1 MLSHVHELVAVLQ
14 AAADPGDAQ
23 ILARYFQ
30 VRPGGYG
37 EGDVFLGIKLG
48 PLRGLLK
55 PYYGTEFVAEEW
67 VELLRSP
74 VHEFRMA
81 CLVVMAERARL
92 LRRRPA
98 AGSGEAALL
107 FDTYL
112 AHTTF
117 INNWD
122 LVDLSS
128 PSVVGGCL
136 MDRDRDVLYRLAGS
150 PVLWE
155 RRIAMVST
163 QTFIRAGETGDVY
176 RLAELLLDD
185 QHDRCTRRWA
195 GCYERRASGWT
206 PPSCAGSWTCTQREC
221 HGRPCATPSSTSTRR
236 SGDTTWRYGAPR
248 PDGDGSG
255 AVWRGERIT

>member
-1 MLSHVHELVAVLQ
+1 MLSHMHELVVVLQ
-14 AAADPGDAQ
+14 AAVDPGDAQ

-48 PLRGLLK
+48 RLRGLVK
-55 PYYGTEFVAEEW
+55 PYYGREFVAEEW
-67 VELLRSP
+67 LELLRSP
-74 VHEFRMA
+74 VHEHRMA
-81 CLVVMAERARL
+81 CLVVMAERARF

-98 AGSGEAALL
+98 AGAAEAALL

-128 PSVVGGCL
+128 PSVVGGYL

-163 QTFIRAGETGDVY
+163 HTFIRAGQTGDVY

-185 QHDRCTRRWA
+185 QHDLMHKAVGWMLREAGKRVDAAELRRFLDLHA
-195 GCYERRASGWT
+195 ASMPRTALRYAIEHFDLEERRHYLAL
-206 PPSCAGSWTCTQREC
+206 R
-221 HGRPCATPSSTSTRR
+221 STK
-236 SGDTTWRYGAPR
+236 A
-248 PDGDGSG
+248 
-255 AVWRGERIT
+255 